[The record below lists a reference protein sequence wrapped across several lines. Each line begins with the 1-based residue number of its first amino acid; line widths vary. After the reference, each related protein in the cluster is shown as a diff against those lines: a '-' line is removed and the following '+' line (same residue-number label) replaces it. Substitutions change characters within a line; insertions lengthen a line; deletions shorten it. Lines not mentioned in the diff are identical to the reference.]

1 MASQN
6 EVDGSWAWPHWVHKL
21 EMGMSEWAGVTPGP
35 RQGSTDPKCRCPPRE
50 VLVLI
55 NALTVSTVFCV
66 VRQRQAC
73 RDRLAGYM
81 AQPSPHCSF
90 SQNSQPQYLSQTP
103 RAPRVDA
110 ESCLR
115 IRHGV

>member
-66 VRQRQAC
+66 VRAETGLQGMW
-73 RDRLAGYM
+73 L
-81 AQPSPHCSF
+81 SPLPTAALVRIHS
-90 SQNSQPQYLSQTP
+90 LSTS
-103 RAPRVDA
+103 V
-110 ESCLR
+110 
-115 IRHGV
+115 RHSGHLT